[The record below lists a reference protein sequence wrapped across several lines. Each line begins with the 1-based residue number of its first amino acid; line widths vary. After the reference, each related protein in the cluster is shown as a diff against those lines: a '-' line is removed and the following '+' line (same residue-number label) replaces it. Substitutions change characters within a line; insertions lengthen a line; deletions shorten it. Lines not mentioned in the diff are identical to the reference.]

1 MTNELSPEQRQIL
14 AEAIKD
20 FNDKLVTYSINLSG
34 QAFSNA
40 FRLGCG
46 ILALPILIILGIA
59 WAQEKLDFSGVFVY
73 SCAGAVIAA
82 AFAALISSRAKQIA
96 IRDNYSQDINPEIV
110 QFLADNHFTR
120 RQFDKLADDILSGDA
135 PLREYLVKPSSKSAP
150 VETDV

>member
-1 MTNELSPEQRQIL
+1 MTDLTPEQRTIL

-46 ILALPILIILGIA
+46 VLAIPVLIILGIA

-73 SCAGAVIAA
+73 SCAGTVIAA
-82 AFAALISSRAKQIA
+82 AFASLVSSRAKQIA

-120 RQFDKLADDILSGDA
+120 RQFDEIADDLLSADA
-135 PLREYLVKPSSKSAP
+135 PLREYLVRPLSTSP
-150 VETDV
+150 